1 MSRVYHAHTLE
12 AVDAAGLRHFVQFGE
27 KVIVEGTPYVR
38 VGTSLVPQDD
48 GWRETRGDAI
58 RDVAKKAEAL
68 ADLLRVQA
76 SLLRTTADKEDAS
89 REVPA

>member
-1 MSRVYHAHTLE
+1 MSRVYHAHTLD

-38 VGTSLVPQDD
+38 VGTSLVQQDE
-48 GWRETRGDAI
+48 GWRETRGEAI
-58 RDVAKKAEAL
+58 RDIAKKAEAL
-68 ADLLRVQA
+68 ADLLRIQA
-76 SLLRTTADKEDAS
+76 DGLRKTADGDDAS

>member
-38 VGTSLVPQDD
+38 VGTSLVQQDD